1 MLTAWLGGMC
11 ALTRYYKFRETR
23 CRIKFTIERPLRKE
37 EEQYLGGS
45 AHDASMRNMTTHHS
59 TLGIRDAHMKVRS
72 IARDCSGQS
81 QDLKITA

>member
-1 MLTAWLGGMC
+1 LSGGLGGMC

-23 CRIKFTIERPLRKE
+23 CWIKFTFERPLRKE

-45 AHDASMRNMTTHHS
+45 AHDASMRDMTAHHS
-59 TLGIRDAHMKVRS
+59 TLGIGDAHMEVRS

-81 QDLKITA
+81 QDFKITA